1 MLFTYSKSFYLQY
14 YVISLYLKKIKNL
27 NQVFHFMKLKS
38 LAGLGVLA
46 AIGFVSC
53 QSEIKKTSS
62 TDSLKSDSAGVVKL
76 VPDSFKKEID
86 GKPTALYTLKN
97 NNNAEAIF
105 TNYGG
110 RLVSLL
116 VPNKDGKLIDVVVG
130 FKSVGDYEKSTE
142 PYFGATI
149 GRYGNRIAKGKFT
162 LEGKTYS
169 LFTNNG
175 QNTLHGGKK
184 GYQYVVWDASQPN
197 PNTLVLHYLSK
208 DGDENFPGN
217 LDVKVT
223 YTLTDDNELK
233 MDYEAKTD
241 KTTVVNLTNHAFFNL
256 NGDGSGTILNHEV
269 QIYADEYTPV
279 DSTLIPTGKIDKVA
293 GTPFDFN
300 KTTTIGARIDDKNEQ
315 LTFGK
320 GYDHNYVLNKTKA
333 MGMYH
338 AATVRGDKS
347 GIIMDIYTQ
356 EPGLQFYSGNF
367 MQSKNTFK
375 TGARDD
381 FRTAIAMET
390 QHFPDSPNQPAFP
403 STVLKPGQV
412 YKTSSIYKFTK

>member
-1 MLFTYSKSFYLQY
+1 MLA
-14 YVISLYLKKIKNL
+14 I
-27 NQVFHFMKLKS
+27 
-38 LAGLGVLA
+38 
-46 AIGFVSC
+46 IGFASC
-53 QSEIKKTSS
+53 QSGTKKSS
-62 TDSLKSDSAGVVKL
+62 SADRLRNDSIAVVKL
-76 VPDSFKKEID
+76 VADSFKKEID
-86 GKPTALYTLKN
+86 GKQTTLYTLKN
-97 NNNAEAIF
+97 KNNAEAIF

-116 VPNKDGKLIDVVVG
+116 VPNKDGKLVDVVVG
-130 FKSVGDYEKSTE
+130 FKSINDYEKSTE

-184 GYQYVVWDASQPN
+184 GYQYVVWDATQPN
-197 PNTLVLHYLSK
+197 ANTLVLHYLSK

-241 KTTVVNLTNHAFFNL
+241 KTTIVNLTNHAFFNL
-256 NGDGSGTILNHEV
+256 NGDGSGEILNHEV

-279 DSTLIPTGKIDKVA
+279 DSTLIPTGKIEKVK
-293 GTPFDFN
+293 GTPFDFT
-300 KTTTIGARIDDKNEQ
+300 KATTIGARINDKNEQ

-333 MGMYH
+333 MGMFH
-338 AATVRGDKS
+338 AATVKGDKS
-347 GIIMDIYTQ
+347 GIVMDIYTQ

-375 TGARDD
+375 TGAKDD
-381 FRTAIAMET
+381 FRTAIALET

-412 YKTSSIYKFTK
+412 YKTSSVYKFTK

>member
-1 MLFTYSKSFYLQY
+1 MLA
-14 YVISLYLKKIKNL
+14 V
-27 NQVFHFMKLKS
+27 
-38 LAGLGVLA
+38 
-46 AIGFVSC
+46 IGFASC
-53 QSEIKKTSS
+53 QSGTKKSS
-62 TDSLKSDSAGVVKL
+62 SADSLKSDSIAVVKL
-76 VPDSFKKEID
+76 VADSFKKEID
-86 GKPTALYTLKN
+86 GKQTTLYTLKN
-97 NNNAEAIF
+97 KNNAEAIF

-116 VPNKDGKLIDVVVG
+116 VPDKDGKLVDVVVG
-130 FKSVGDYEKSTE
+130 FKSVNDYEKSTE

-184 GYQYVVWDASQPN
+184 GYQYVVWDATQPSA
-197 PNTLVLHYLSK
+197 NTLVLHYLSK

-217 LDVKVT
+217 LDVKVS

-241 KTTVVNLTNHAFFNL
+241 KTTIVNLTNHAFFNL
-256 NGDGSGTILNHEV
+256 NGDGSGEILNHEV

-279 DSTLIPTGKIDKVA
+279 DSTLIPTGKIEKVK
-293 GTPFDFN
+293 GTPFDFT
-300 KTTTIGARIDDKNEQ
+300 KATTIGARINDKNEQ

-333 MGMYH
+333 MGMFH
-338 AATVRGDKS
+338 AATVKGDKS
-347 GIIMDIYTQ
+347 GIVMDIYTQ

-367 MQSKNTFK
+367 MQGKNTFK
-375 TGARDD
+375 TGAKDD
-381 FRTAIAMET
+381 FRTAIALET

-412 YKTSSIYKFTK
+412 YKTSSVYKFTK

>member
-1 MLFTYSKSFYLQY
+1 
-14 YVISLYLKKIKNL
+14 
-27 NQVFHFMKLKS
+27 MKPQLLLRLS
-38 LAGLGVLA
+38 VLVA
-46 AIGFVSC
+46 VGFASC
-53 QSEIKKTSS
+53 QSGTKNSS
-62 TDSLKSDSAGVVKL
+62 SKDTLKSNAVAVVKL
-76 VPDSFKKEID
+76 VADSFKKVID
-86 GKPTALYTLKN
+86 GKQTALYTLKN
-97 NNNAEAIF
+97 KSGAEAIF

-110 RLVSLL
+110 RLVSLV
-116 VPNKDGKLIDVVVG
+116 VPDKHGKMVDVVVG
-130 FKSVGDYEKSTE
+130 FKSIGDYEKSTE

-184 GYQYVVWDASQPN
+184 GFQYVVWDASQPN
-197 PNTLVLHYLSK
+197 ANTLVLHYLSK

-223 YTLTDDNELK
+223 YKLTDDNELK
-233 MDYEAKTD
+233 MDYEAATD
-241 KTTVVNLTNHAFFNL
+241 KTTVINLTNHAFFNL
-256 NGDGSGTILNHEV
+256 NGDGSGEILNHEV

-279 DSTLIPTGKIDKVA
+279 DSSLIPTGKIEKVK
-293 GTPFDFN
+293 GTPLDFA
-300 KTTTIGARIDDKNEQ
+300 TATTIGARINDKNEQ

-333 MGMYH
+333 MGMFH
-338 AATVRGDKS
+338 AATVKGDQS

-375 TGARDD
+375 SGAKDN
-381 FRTAIAMET
+381 FRTAIALET

>member
-1 MLFTYSKSFYLQY
+1 MKPQLLF
-14 YVISLYLKKIKNL
+14 SLG
-27 NQVFHFMKLKS
+27 M
-38 LAGLGVLA
+38 LA
-46 AIGFVSC
+46 AVGFASC
-53 QSEIKKTSS
+53 QSGTQKSSS
-62 TDSLKSDSAGVVKL
+62 TDTLKSDAVAVVKL
-76 VPDSFKKEID
+76 VADSFKKVID
-86 GKPTALYTLKN
+86 GKQTALYTLRNKSG
-97 NNNAEAIF
+97 AEALF

-116 VPNKDGKLIDVVVG
+116 VPDKRGKMVDVVVG
-130 FKSVGDYEKSTE
+130 FKSISDYEKSTE

-197 PNTLVLHYLSK
+197 ANTLVLHYLSK

-223 YTLTDDNELK
+223 YTLTADNELK
-233 MDYEAKTD
+233 MDYEARTD

-256 NGDGSGTILNHEV
+256 NGDGSGEILNHEL

-279 DSTLIPTGKIDKVA
+279 DSTLIPTGKIEKVK
-293 GTPFDFN
+293 GTPFDF
-300 KTTTIGARIDDKNEQ
+300 TTAKTIGARINDQNEQ

-333 MGMYH
+333 MGMFH
-338 AATVRGDKS
+338 AATVKGDQS
-347 GIIMDIYTQ
+347 GIVMDIYTQ

-375 TGARDD
+375 TGAKDD
-381 FRTAIAMET
+381 FRTAIAIET

-403 STVLKPGQV
+403 STVLKPGQL

>member
-1 MLFTYSKSFYLQY
+1 MKPKALF
-14 YVISLYLKKIKNL
+14 
-27 NQVFHFMKLKS
+27 
-38 LAGLGVLA
+38 GLSALV
-46 AIGFVSC
+46 AIGFTSC
-53 QSEIKKTSS
+53 QSGTQKSS
-62 TDSLKSDSAGVVKL
+62 SADSLKSDSAAVVKL

-86 GKPTALYTLKN
+86 GKQTALYTLKN
-97 NNNAEAIF
+97 KNNAEAIF

-116 VPNKDGKLIDVVVG
+116 MPNKDGKLVDVVVG

-184 GYQYVVWDASQPN
+184 GYQYVVWDASRHN

-256 NGDGSGTILNHEV
+256 NGDGSGEILNHKV

-279 DSTLIPTGKIDKVA
+279 DSTLIPTGKIEKVK
-293 GTPFDFN
+293 GTPFDF
-300 KTTTIGARIDDKNEQ
+300 TTATTIGARINDKNEQ

-333 MGMYH
+333 MGMFH
-338 AATVRGDKS
+338 AATVKGDKS

-375 TGARDD
+375 TGAKDD

-403 STVLKPGQV
+403 STVLKPGEV

>member
-1 MLFTYSKSFYLQY
+1 MLA
-14 YVISLYLKKIKNL
+14 V
-27 NQVFHFMKLKS
+27 
-38 LAGLGVLA
+38 
-46 AIGFVSC
+46 IGFASC
-53 QSEIKKTSS
+53 QSGTKKSS
-62 TDSLKSDSAGVVKL
+62 SADSLKSDSIAVVKL
-76 VPDSFKKEID
+76 VADSFKKEID
-86 GKPTALYTLKN
+86 GKQTTLYTLKN
-97 NNNAEAIF
+97 KNNAEAIF

-116 VPNKDGKLIDVVVG
+116 VPDKDGKLVDVVVG
-130 FKSVGDYEKSTE
+130 FKSVNDYEKSTE

-184 GYQYVVWDASQPN
+184 GYQYVVWDATQPSA
-197 PNTLVLHYLSK
+197 NTLVLHYLSK

-241 KTTVVNLTNHAFFNL
+241 KTTIVNLTNHAFFNL
-256 NGDGSGTILNHEV
+256 NGDGSGEILNHEV

-279 DSTLIPTGKIDKVA
+279 DSTLIPTGKIEKVK
-293 GTPFDFN
+293 GTPFDFT
-300 KTTTIGARIDDKNEQ
+300 KATTIGARVNDKNEQ

-333 MGMYH
+333 MGMFH
-338 AATVRGDKS
+338 AATVKGDKS
-347 GIIMDIYTQ
+347 GIVMDIYTQ

-367 MQSKNTFK
+367 MQGKNTFK
-375 TGARDD
+375 TGAKDD
-381 FRTAIAMET
+381 FRTAIALET

>member
-1 MLFTYSKSFYLQY
+1 
-14 YVISLYLKKIKNL
+14 
-27 NQVFHFMKLKS
+27 MKLKS
-38 LAGLGVLA
+38 LTGLAVVA
-46 AIGFVSC
+46 AMGIVSC
-53 QSEIKKTSS
+53 QSGTKNASSVDSSKK
-62 TDSLKSDSAGVVKL
+62 DSAGVVKL
-76 VPDSFKKEID
+76 VADSFKKEID
-86 GKPTALYTLKN
+86 GKQTALYTLKN
-97 NNNAEAIF
+97 KNNAEAVF

-110 RLVSLL
+110 RLISLL
-116 VPNKDGKLIDVVVG
+116 VPDKDGKLVDVVVG
-130 FKSVGDYEKSTE
+130 FKSVSDYEKSTE

-162 LEGKTYS
+162 LEGKNYS

-184 GYQYVVWDASQPN
+184 GYQYVVWDAEQPN
-197 PNTLVLHYLSK
+197 ANTLVLHYLSQ

-217 LDVKVT
+217 LAVKVT

-256 NGDGSGTILNHEV
+256 NGDGSGEILNHEV

-279 DSTLIPTGKIDKVA
+279 DSTLIPTGKLEKVA
-293 GTPFDFN
+293 GTPFDFT
-300 KTTTIGARIDDKNEQ
+300 KATTIGARINDKNEQ

-320 GYDHNYVLNKTKA
+320 GYDHNYVLNKTKGL
-333 MGMYH
+333 GMYH
-338 AATVRGDKS
+338 AATVKGDKS
-347 GIIMDIYTQ
+347 GVVMDIYTQ

-375 TGARDD
+375 TGAKDD
-381 FRTAIAMET
+381 FRTAIALET

-403 STVLKPGQV
+403 STVLKPGQL
-412 YKTSSIYKFTK
+412 YKTSSIYKFSK